1 METGGPA
8 LTMPPASGP
17 ITMAE
22 LAARLERAARAETF
36 GLNELEMIAARPN
49 AEPVFGEA
57 LSEVKRQA
65 MALAMAAQIAKALR
79 SRPELALGLGIGA
92 ETLAS

>member
-1 METGGPA
+1 M
-8 LTMPPASGP
+8 LPASGP

-22 LAARLERAARAETF
+22 LESRLDRAARAETF
-36 GLNELEMIAARPN
+36 GLNELEMLAARPN

-65 MALAMAAQIAKALR
+65 MALAMAARIAKALR
-79 SRPELALGLGIGA
+79 VRPELALGLGIGA
-92 ETLAS
+92 SEL